1 MEEVGESLAAVD
13 TAAFRPDVRPQATST
28 RGATAAPDLPQP
40 LTSSEIQSLYARA
53 HQATMAEQRQAL
65 ASDLHDS
72 VMQTLFSL
80 HLAAQVA
87 RDRYEREPAQACAA
101 LDMVLRLAA
110 DARREM
116 RTLLF
121 ELRENALASDGLA
134 PALQHY
140 ADLVG
145 HQSDLQV
152 TLQLHLDRLPP
163 LPYQELLY
171 RLARE
176 GLTNVIKHAQARH
189 AWVILSRETTGIR
202 LRVEDDGVGFAEA
215 EPECASCGIRLLR
228 EKLHKRGGTL
238 RLGNRAEGGAYLEI
252 TLPLPEEG
260 G

>member
-1 MEEVGESLAAVD
+1 MPS
-13 TAAFRPDVRPQATST
+13 TS
-28 RGATAAPDLPQP
+28 GATAASDQAQP

-53 HQATMAEQRQAL
+53 QQATIAEQRQAL
-65 ASDLHDS
+65 ACDLHDS

-87 RDRYEREPAQACAA
+87 RDRCEREPAQASAA

-116 RTLLF
+116 RALLF
-121 ELRENALASDGLA
+121 ELSENALASDGLA
-134 PALQHY
+134 PALQHF

-145 HQSDLQV
+145 HQSDLQI
-152 TLQLHLDRLPP
+152 TLQLQIDMILPP
-163 LPYQELLY
+163 PYQELLY

-189 AWVILSRETTGIR
+189 AWVILSKDTTGMR
-202 LRVEDDGVGFAEA
+202 LRIEDDGVGFAQA
-215 EPECASCGIRLLR
+215 EPECASCGLRLLR

-238 RLGNRAEGGAYLEI
+238 LLGTRAEGGAYLDI
-252 TLPLPEEG
+252 TLPLPEER
-260 G
+260 